1 MVFPSPW
8 PLETAQAGAIAF
20 ADHLASI
27 GKDLRVCHG
36 TTDELLEALALVGH
50 NRRSGAVLD
59 AATAWFA
66 TGLGVFPILMERLG
80 PLAVPRSEFGR
91 IQEMVA
97 HLNSMPDG
105 ETMTLTYQGG
115 QYVQQVITP
124 EVQALRIEESQS
136 RLAAIAEACTVESV
150 VIPDELSAFGDRLLK
165 APFRDA
171 FVPAVVA
178 RGRLLLDEDMMMRE
192 WADQAFGTKG
202 VWLQAVLFSALQAG
216 TMDRVDYCEAL
227 VHLAAHRHGHVFTG
241 SQVLLSV
248 FEHDMSTELVKLEAV
263 CNYVGTPNADHA
275 SLIESVAK
283 FINAIWTDASPA
295 DVRIKGATNLVLR
308 ALLVRE
314 STKVDAARTQA
325 LAKKLGDAP
334 RTYFGSWLNEVADT
348 TRSHDT
354 DGGVS

>member
-1 MVFPSPW
+1 
-8 PLETAQAGAIAF
+8 
-20 ADHLASI
+20 
-27 GKDLRVCHG
+27 
-36 TTDELLEALALVGH
+36 
-50 NRRSGAVLD
+50 
-59 AATAWFA
+59 
-66 TGLGVFPILMERLG
+66 
-80 PLAVPRSEFGR
+80 
-91 IQEMVA
+91 
-97 HLNSMPDG
+97 
-105 ETMTLTYQGG
+105 
-115 QYVQQVITP
+115 
-124 EVQALRIEESQS
+124 
-136 RLAAIAEACTVESV
+136 
-150 VIPDELSAFGDRLLK
+150 
-165 APFRDA
+165 
-171 FVPAVVA
+171 
-178 RGRLLLDEDMMMRE
+178 LLDEDMMMRE